1 VENVMSMSGFHF
13 GDMDLNQDVIAKG
26 WLNMNKTISD
36 IFDNG
41 LTKEEQ
47 AIVDKKYEELMLGIK
62 KVDYKLYQKMQSEV
76 VTYEKFMQIKELED
90 KGYVLDDDNQLKL
103 I

>member
-1 VENVMSMSGFHF
+1 M
-13 GDMDLNQDVIAKG
+13 K
-26 WLNMNKTISD
+26 KTISD

-47 AIVDKKYEELMLGIK
+47 AIVDQKYEEMMLQVK
-62 KVDYKLYQKMQSEV
+62 KIDYNYYKQMLSEIT
-76 VTYEKFMQIKELED
+76 TYEKFMQIKEIEE
-90 KGYVLDDDNQLKL
+90 KGYVVDNDNQLTL

>member
-1 VENVMSMSGFHF
+1 M
-13 GDMDLNQDVIAKG
+13 K
-26 WLNMNKTISD
+26 KTISD

-47 AIVDKKYEELMLGIK
+47 AIVDQKYEEMMLQVK
-62 KVDYKLYQKMQSEV
+62 KIDYNYYKQMLSEIT
-76 VTYEKFMQIKELED
+76 TYEKFMQIKEIEE
-90 KGYVLDDDNQLKL
+90 KGYVVDNDNQLRL

>member
-1 VENVMSMSGFHF
+1 
-13 GDMDLNQDVIAKG
+13 
-26 WLNMNKTISD
+26 MNKTISD

-47 AIVDKKYEELMLGIK
+47 AIVDKKYEEMMLQVK
-62 KVDYKLYQKMQSEV
+62 KIDYDYYKQMLSETT
-76 VTYEKFMQIKELED
+76 TYEKFMQIKEIEE
-90 KGYVLDDDNQLKL
+90 KGYTVDKDNQLTL

>member
-1 VENVMSMSGFHF
+1 M
-13 GDMDLNQDVIAKG
+13 K
-26 WLNMNKTISD
+26 KTISD

-47 AIVDKKYEELMLGIK
+47 AIVDKKYEEMMLQVK
-62 KVDYKLYQKMQSEV
+62 KIDYNYYKQMLSERT
-76 VTYEKFMQIKELED
+76 TYEKFMEIKEIEE
-90 KGYVLDDDNQLKL
+90 KGYVVDKHNQLTL

>member
-1 VENVMSMSGFHF
+1 MSIFGFHF

-26 WLNMNKTISD
+26 WPNMNKTIHD

-62 KVDYKLYQKMQSEV
+62 KIDYKLYQKMQSEV

>member
-1 VENVMSMSGFHF
+1 
-13 GDMDLNQDVIAKG
+13 
-26 WLNMNKTISD
+26 MNKTMHD

-47 AIVDKKYEELMLGIK
+47 AIVDQKYEELMLQVK
-62 KVDYKLYQKMQSEV
+62 KIDYKLYKKMQSEV
-76 VTYEKFMQIKELED
+76 TTYEKFMEIKELEE
-90 KGYVLDDDNQLKL
+90 KGYAVDKDNQLTL

>member
-1 VENVMSMSGFHF
+1 
-13 GDMDLNQDVIAKG
+13 
-26 WLNMNKTISD
+26 MNKTISD

-47 AIVDKKYEELMLGIK
+47 AIVDKKYEEMMLQVK
-62 KVDYKLYQKMQSEV
+62 KIDYNYYKQMLSELI
-76 VTYEKFMQIKELED
+76 TYEKFMQIKEIEE
-90 KGYVLDDDNQLKL
+90 KGYVVDNDNQLTL

>member
-1 VENVMSMSGFHF
+1 METLVKENLF
-13 GDMDLNQDVIAKG
+13 LITEQDV
-26 WLNMNKTISD
+26 MNKTISD

-47 AIVDKKYEELMLGIK
+47 AIVDKKYEEMMLQVK
-62 KVDYKLYQKMQSEV
+62 KIDYDYYKQMLSETT
-76 VTYEKFMQIKELED
+76 TYEKFMQIKEIEE
-90 KGYVLDDDNQLKL
+90 KGYVVDNDNQLTL

>member
-1 VENVMSMSGFHF
+1 
-13 GDMDLNQDVIAKG
+13 
-26 WLNMNKTISD
+26 MNKTISD

-47 AIVDKKYEELMLGIK
+47 AIVDKKYEEMMLQVK
-62 KVDYKLYQKMQSEV
+62 KIDYNYYKQMLSEII
-76 VTYEKFMQIKELED
+76 TYEKFMQIKEIEE
-90 KGYVLDDDNQLKL
+90 KGYVVDNDNQLRL

>member
-1 VENVMSMSGFHF
+1 
-13 GDMDLNQDVIAKG
+13 
-26 WLNMNKTISD
+26 MNKTISD

-47 AIVDKKYEELMLGIK
+47 AIVDKKYEEMMLQVK
-62 KVDYKLYQKMQSEV
+62 KIDYNYYKQMLSEIT
-76 VTYEKFMQIKELED
+76 TYEKFMQIKEIEE
-90 KGYVLDDDNQLKL
+90 KGYVVDNDNQLRL

>member
-1 VENVMSMSGFHF
+1 MSMSGFHF

-26 WLNMNKTISD
+26 WLNMNKTIHD

-47 AIVDKKYEELMLGIK
+47 AIVDKKYEEMMLQVK
-62 KVDYKLYQKMQSEV
+62 KIDYKLYKKMQSEV
-76 VTYEKFMQIKELED
+76 TTYEKFMEIKELED
-90 KGYVLDDDNQLKL
+90 KGYVVDKDNQLTL

>member
-1 VENVMSMSGFHF
+1 MSMFGFHF
-13 GDMDLNQDVIAKG
+13 GDMVSNQDVIVKG
-26 WLNMNKTISD
+26 YQNMSKTMHD

-47 AIVDKKYEELMLGIK
+47 AIVDKKYEEMMLQVK
-62 KVDYKLYQKMQSEV
+62 KIDYDYYKQMLSETT
-76 VTYEKFMQIKELED
+76 TYEKFMQIKEIEE
-90 KGYVLDDDNQLKL
+90 KGYVVDKHNQLTL

>member
-1 VENVMSMSGFHF
+1 
-13 GDMDLNQDVIAKG
+13 
-26 WLNMNKTISD
+26 MNKTISD

-47 AIVDKKYEELMLGIK
+47 AIVDKKYEEMMLQVK
-62 KVDYKLYQKMQSEV
+62 KIDYNYYKQMLSEII
-76 VTYEKFMQIKELED
+76 TYEKFMQIKEIEE
-90 KGYVLDDDNQLKL
+90 KGYVVYNDNQLTL

>member
-1 VENVMSMSGFHF
+1 MR
-13 GDMDLNQDVIAKG
+13 
-26 WLNMNKTISD
+26 D

-47 AIVDKKYEELMLGIK
+47 AIVDKKYEEMMLEVK
-62 KVDYKLYQKMQSEV
+62 KINYDYYKQMLSETT
-76 VTYEKFMQIKELED
+76 TYEKFMQIKEIEE
-90 KGYVLDDDNQLKL
+90 KGYVVDNDNQLTL

>member
-1 VENVMSMSGFHF
+1 
-13 GDMDLNQDVIAKG
+13 
-26 WLNMNKTISD
+26 MNKTISD

-47 AIVDKKYEELMLGIK
+47 AIVDKKYEEMMLQVK
-62 KVDYKLYQKMQSEV
+62 KIDYNYYKQMLSEIT
-76 VTYEKFMQIKELED
+76 TYEKFMQIKEIEE
-90 KGYVLDDDNQLKL
+90 KGYVVDNQNQLTL

>member
-1 VENVMSMSGFHF
+1 M
-13 GDMDLNQDVIAKG
+13 K
-26 WLNMNKTISD
+26 KTISV

-47 AIVDKKYEELMLGIK
+47 AIVDKKYEEMMLQVK
-62 KVDYKLYQKMQSEV
+62 KIDYNYYKQMLSERT
-76 VTYEKFMQIKELED
+76 TYEKFMEIKEIEE
-90 KGYVLDDDNQLKL
+90 KGYVVDKHNQLTL

>member
-1 VENVMSMSGFHF
+1 
-13 GDMDLNQDVIAKG
+13 
-26 WLNMNKTISD
+26 MNKTISD

-47 AIVDKKYEELMLGIK
+47 AIVDKKYEEMMLQVK
-62 KVDYKLYQKMQSEV
+62 KIDYNYYKQMLSEII
-76 VTYEKFMQIKELED
+76 TYEKFMQIKEIEG
-90 KGYVLDDDNQLKL
+90 KGYVVDNDNQLRL

>member
-1 VENVMSMSGFHF
+1 
-13 GDMDLNQDVIAKG
+13 
-26 WLNMNKTISD
+26 MNKTISD

-47 AIVDKKYEELMLGIK
+47 AIVDKKYEEMMLQVK
-62 KVDYKLYQKMQSEV
+62 KIDYNYYKQMLSEIT
-76 VTYEKFMQIKELED
+76 TYEKFMQIKEIEE
-90 KGYVLDDDNQLKL
+90 KGYVVDNDNQLTL

>member
-1 VENVMSMSGFHF
+1 M
-13 GDMDLNQDVIAKG
+13 K
-26 WLNMNKTISD
+26 KTISD

-47 AIVDKKYEELMLGIK
+47 AIVDEKYEEMMLQVK
-62 KVDYKLYQKMQSEV
+62 KIDYNYYKQMLSEIT
-76 VTYEKFMQIKELED
+76 TYEKFMKIKEIEE
-90 KGYVLDDDNQLKL
+90 KGYVVDNQNQLTL

>member
-1 VENVMSMSGFHF
+1 
-13 GDMDLNQDVIAKG
+13 
-26 WLNMNKTISD
+26 MNKTISD

-47 AIVDKKYEELMLGIK
+47 AIVDKKYEEMMLQVK
-62 KVDYKLYQKMQSEV
+62 KIDYNYYKQMLSEII
-76 VTYEKFMQIKELED
+76 TYEKFMQIKEIEE
-90 KGYVLDDDNQLKL
+90 KGYVVDNDNQLTL

>member
-1 VENVMSMSGFHF
+1 MSGFHF
-13 GDMDLNQDVIAKG
+13 GVMHLNLNVIVKG
-26 WLNMNKTISD
+26 YLNMNKTISD

-47 AIVDKKYEELMLGIK
+47 AIVDQKYEELMLQVK
-62 KVDYKLYQKMQSEV
+62 KIDYKLYKKMQSEV
-76 VTYEKFMQIKELED
+76 TTYEKFMEIKELEE
-90 KGYVLDDDNQLKL
+90 KGYSVDKDNQLTL

>member
-1 VENVMSMSGFHF
+1 MSTFGFHF

-26 WLNMNKTISD
+26 WLNMNKTIHD

-62 KVDYKLYQKMQSEV
+62 KIDYKLYQKMQSEV

>member
-1 VENVMSMSGFHF
+1 MYGFHF
-13 GDMDLNQDVIAKG
+13 GVMYLNLNVIVKG
-26 WLNMNKTISD
+26 YLNMNKTISD

-47 AIVDKKYEELMLGIK
+47 AIVDQKYEELMLQVK
-62 KVDYKLYQKMQSEV
+62 KIDYKLYKKMQSEV
-76 VTYEKFMQIKELED
+76 TTYEKFMEIKELEE
-90 KGYVLDDDNQLKL
+90 KGYSVDKDNQLTL

>member
-1 VENVMSMSGFHF
+1 
-13 GDMDLNQDVIAKG
+13 
-26 WLNMNKTISD
+26 MNKTMHD

-47 AIVDKKYEELMLGIK
+47 AIVDEKYEEMMLQVK
-62 KVDYKLYQKMQSEV
+62 KIDYNYYKKMLSERTTYQK
-76 VTYEKFMQIKELED
+76 FMEIKEIEE
-90 KGYVLDDDNQLKL
+90 KGYVVDKHNQLTL

>member
-1 VENVMSMSGFHF
+1 M
-13 GDMDLNQDVIAKG
+13 K
-26 WLNMNKTISD
+26 KTISD

-47 AIVDKKYEELMLGIK
+47 AIVDQKYEEMMLQVK
-62 KVDYKLYQKMQSEV
+62 KIDYNYYKQMLSEIT
-76 VTYEKFMQIKELED
+76 TYEKFMQIKEIEE
-90 KGYVLDDDNQLKL
+90 KGYVVDNQNQLTL